1 MKLFL
6 IIIYAISLNLFS
18 HGKVNSIDE
27 FEDIDRLITFP
38 DTKNF
43 FVISSDL
50 HTHSA
55 FSDGHV
61 WPNLR
66 TAEALRDG
74 IDLLAITEHL
84 ELQPHKND
92 IPHIDRNR
100 AYEIARDSAEGDELI
115 VINGTEITRKF
126 PPGHINAVFV
136 QDANKLINIDRS
148 RQPEV
153 DEYIEGL
160 PKDLIQE
167 YIDEPWLNDG
177 VLAALWP
184 IEETLMEAKNQEAF
198 VFWNHPAWSSE
209 EESSDKLLHE
219 IHIDLFNQNL
229 IHGIEV
235 VNGIWFSDE
244 AFQIA
249 IDYDLTII
257 GTSDV
262 HGLIDWDYLQ
272 RPNGHRSVTLILSED
287 KTEKSIKDALFK
299 GRTVV
304 WYKNILIGKNEN
316 VQEII
321 DASLS
326 IKNAYFKGNTNVLL
340 VEIENISDANF
351 QLRVNDGQLIENNP
365 NIFSVAPHGITKI
378 EIGNSKSTKVNL
390 GVDVL
395 NSYIAP
401 NMHPSIVL
409 SNL

>member
-1 MKLFL
+1 MKLYFSFIFL
-6 IIIYAISLNLFS
+6 ISLNLFS

-27 FEDIDRLITFP
+27 ILDNDRLIIFP

-43 FVISSDL
+43 VVISSDL

-66 TAEALRDG
+66 VAEAVRDG

-92 IPHIDRNR
+92 IPHEDRNR
-100 AYEIARDSAEGDELI
+100 AFEIAKDSAVDENLI

-136 QDANKLINIDRS
+136 KDANKLIRIDRS
-148 RQPEV
+148 KQPEV
-153 DEYIEGL
+153 DQFIDSL
-160 PKDLIQE
+160 PKDLIQD

-177 VLAALWP
+177 VLAAMWP
-184 IEETLMEAKNQEAF
+184 IEETLMEAKNQDAF

-249 IDYDLTII
+249 IDYDLTIM

-272 RPNGHRSVTLILSED
+272 RPNGHRSVTLILSKD
-287 KTEKSIKDALFK
+287 RTEESIKEALFN

-304 WYKNILIGKNEN
+304 WYKNNLIGKNEN
-316 VQEII
+316 ILEII
-321 DASLS
+321 EACLS
-326 IKNAYFKGNTNVLL
+326 IKSAKFKGKTNVLL
-340 VEIENISDANF
+340 VEIENISDVNF
-351 QLRVNDGQLIENNP
+351 QFRVNDGQLIENNP
-365 NIFSVAPHGITKI
+365 NIFSVLPHGITKI

-390 GVDVL
+390 GLDVL
-395 NSYIAP
+395 NAFIRP
-401 NMHPSIVL
+401 NTHPQIVL
-409 SNL
+409 SN

>member
-1 MKLFL
+1 M
-6 IIIYAISLNLFS
+6 ISLNLFS

-27 FEDIDRLITFP
+27 ILDNDRLIIFP

-43 FVISSDL
+43 VVISSDL

-66 TAEALRDG
+66 VAEAVRDG

-92 IPHIDRNR
+92 IPHEDRNR
-100 AYEIARDSAEGDELI
+100 AFEIAKDSAVDENLI

-136 QDANKLINIDRS
+136 KDANKLIRIDRS
-148 RQPEV
+148 KQPEV
-153 DEYIEGL
+153 DQFIDSL
-160 PKDLIQE
+160 PKDLIQD

-177 VLAALWP
+177 VLAAMWP
-184 IEETLMEAKNQEAF
+184 IEETLMEAKNQDAF

-249 IDYDLTII
+249 IDYDLTIM

-272 RPNGHRSVTLILSED
+272 RPNGHRSVTLILSKD
-287 KTEKSIKDALFK
+287 RTEESIKEALFN

-304 WYKNILIGKNEN
+304 WYKNNLIGKNEN
-316 VQEII
+316 ILEII
-321 DASLS
+321 EACLS
-326 IKNAYFKGNTNVLL
+326 IKSAKFKGKTNVLL
-340 VEIENISDANF
+340 VEIENISDVNF
-351 QLRVNDGQLIENNP
+351 QFRVNDGQLIENNP
-365 NIFSVAPHGITKI
+365 NIFSVLPHGITKI
-378 EIGNSKSTKVNL
+378 EIGNSKSTKERIKN
-390 GVDVL
+390 
-395 NSYIAP
+395 I
-401 NMHPSIVL
+401 
-409 SNL
+409 

>member
-1 MKLFL
+1 MKLYFSFIFL
-6 IIIYAISLNLFS
+6 ISLNLFS

-27 FEDIDRLITFP
+27 ILDNDRLIIFP

-43 FVISSDL
+43 VVISSDL

-66 TAEALRDG
+66 VAEAVRDG

-92 IPHIDRNR
+92 IPHEDRNR
-100 AYEIARDSAEGDELI
+100 AFEIARDSAVDENLI

-136 QDANKLINIDRS
+136 KDANKLIRIDRS
-148 RQPEV
+148 KQPEV
-153 DEYIEGL
+153 DQFIDSL
-160 PKDLIQE
+160 PKDLIQD

-177 VLAALWP
+177 VLAAMWP
-184 IEETLMEAKNQEAF
+184 IEETLMEAKNQDAF

-219 IHIDLFNQNL
+219 IHTDLFNQNL

-249 IDYDLTII
+249 IDYDLTIM

-272 RPNGHRSVTLILSED
+272 RPNGHRSVTLILSKD
-287 KTEKSIKDALFK
+287 RTEESIKEALFN

-304 WYKNILIGKNEN
+304 WYKNNLIGKNEN
-316 VQEII
+316 ILEII
-321 DASLS
+321 EACLS
-326 IKNAYFKGNTNVLL
+326 IKSAKFKGKTNVLL
-340 VEIENISDANF
+340 VEIENISDVNF
-351 QLRVNDGQLIENNP
+351 QFRVNDGQLIENNP
-365 NIFSVAPHGITKI
+365 NIFSVLPHGITKI

-390 GVDVL
+390 GLDVL
-395 NSYIAP
+395 NAFIRP
-401 NMHPSIVL
+401 NTHPQIVL
-409 SNL
+409 SN

>member
-1 MKLFL
+1 MKLYFSFIFL
-6 IIIYAISLNLFS
+6 ISLNLFS

-27 FEDIDRLITFP
+27 ILDNDRLIIFP

-43 FVISSDL
+43 VVISSDL

-66 TAEALRDG
+66 VAEAVRDG

-92 IPHIDRNR
+92 IPHEDRNR
-100 AYEIARDSAEGDELI
+100 AFEIAKDSAVDENLI

-136 QDANKLINIDRS
+136 KDANKLIRIDRS
-148 RQPEV
+148 KQPEV
-153 DEYIEGL
+153 DQFIDSL
-160 PKDLIQE
+160 PKDLIQD

-177 VLAALWP
+177 VLAAMWP
-184 IEETLMEAKNQEAF
+184 IEETLMEAKNQDAF

-219 IHIDLFNQNL
+219 IHTDLFNQNL

-249 IDYDLTII
+249 IDYDLTIM

-272 RPNGHRSVTLILSED
+272 RPNGHRSVTLILSKD
-287 KTEKSIKDALFK
+287 RTEESIKEALFN

-304 WYKNILIGKNEN
+304 WYKNNLIGKNEN
-316 VQEII
+316 ILEII
-321 DASLS
+321 EACLS
-326 IKNAYFKGNTNVLL
+326 IKSAKFKGKTNVLL
-340 VEIENISDANF
+340 VEIENISDVNF
-351 QLRVNDGQLIENNP
+351 QFRVNDGQLIENNP
-365 NIFSVAPHGITKI
+365 NIFSVLPHGITKI

-390 GVDVL
+390 GLDVL
-395 NSYIAP
+395 NAFIRP
-401 NMHPSIVL
+401 NTHPQIVL
-409 SNL
+409 SN